1 MKKIIFIL
9 TACIL
14 SASAFA
20 QNDAPLQERK
30 RQQNKS
36 EARGDRQGEHE
47 ARQAKHFD
55 EMRTALD
62 LTEVQAKQIKSIHE
76 KYQAER
82 RSIKQ
87 AQREQKEVMKA
98 QLKAVNERQKAEV
111 DQLLTPDQRKKL
123 VTFQEEK
130 RKERQQRKHELQT
143 VPVQGK

>member
-1 MKKIIFIL
+1 MKKFIFIL
-9 TACIL
+9 TTCLLATG
-14 SASAFA
+14 AFA
-20 QNDAPLQERK
+20 QDDAPLQERK
-30 RQQNKS
+30 REQNKS

-130 RKERQQRKHELQT
+130 RKERQQRKHERQT